1 MQNYMCLEKK
11 EREPRLLTTAFHLL
25 SHDRQKSLD
34 ASCMS
39 LYGTLVTKPLK
50 TTVNGLVG
58 TSYQSCFS
66 EVVCED
72 VTRGAAE
79 KKIILKAHGK
89 GRKRIWNL

>member
-1 MQNYMCLEKK
+1 MIDKILWI
-11 EREPRLLTTAFHLL
+11 
-25 SHDRQKSLD
+25 
-34 ASCMS
+34 ASRMS

-79 KKIILKAHGK
+79 KKKK
-89 GRKRIWNL
+89 

>member
-1 MQNYMCLEKK
+1 MQNYMCLEEK

-25 SHDRQKSLD
+25 SHDKSLD
-34 ASCMS
+34 ESCMS

-79 KKIILKAHGK
+79 KK
-89 GRKRIWNL
+89 RK

>member
-1 MQNYMCLEKK
+1 MCLEEK

-25 SHDRQKSLD
+25 SHDKSLD
-34 ASCMS
+34 ESRMS